1 MRNMNHELGLRAPS
15 RWSNMADE
23 RPMDPI
29 EPEFQDAAID
39 IENIADETTRDV
51 VATATDLAGD
61 AVVKG
66 KEIGSLALGE
76 GERALGALSRSTQ
89 RLDGQ
94 PRVFGFI
101 PNSLL
106 IYGLIGLGAYLLIKK

>member
-15 RWSNMADE
+15 RWSNMANE

-39 IENIADETTRDV
+39 IENIADETARDL

-61 AVVKG
+61 ALSKG
-66 KEIGSLALGE
+66 KEVGSLALGE
-76 GERALGALSRSTQ
+76 GERALGAFSRSTQ
-89 RLDGQ
+89 RLDEQ

-106 IYGLIGLGAYLLIKK
+106 IYGLIGFGAYLLIKK

>member
-1 MRNMNHELGLRAPS
+1 MRNINHELGLRAPS

-39 IENIADETTRDV
+39 IENIADETIRDV
-51 VATATDLAGD
+51 VSTAKDLAGD
-61 AVVKG
+61 AVEKG
-66 KEIGSLALGE
+66 KDIGSLALGE
-76 GERALGALSRSTQ
+76 GERALGALSRSAQ
-89 RLDGQ
+89 RLDEQ
-94 PRVFGFI
+94 QKVFGFI

-106 IYGLIGLGAYLLIKK
+106 VYGLIGVGAYLLIKK